1 MLVLENRE
9 SISNYLL
16 VKNHYIISKI
26 DFEDLEYIEVE
37 KNYTTLYT
45 EKKKYIIRLSLHK
58 MKQMLQ
64 SVNFEQVHRKFLVN
78 FDKMKEINLTENA
91 IYLKSGTS
99 ITISERYKKK
109 FSSNFTVFS

>member
-1 MLVLENRE
+1 MVLEKGQ
-9 SISNYLL
+9 STLNYLL
-16 VKNHYIISKI
+16 VKNHHIISKI

-45 EKKKYIIRLSLHK
+45 EEKKYIIRLSLYK
-58 MKQMLQ
+58 MKQVLQ

-109 FSSNFTVFS
+109 FTSNFEVFS